1 MPVFP
6 SQNLNSQKICESY
19 NKLLQY
25 YDSGIVLDGTGSQV
39 QFLNVTASYALNCNC
54 PPNVQGHSV
63 TGSFCSSSIWTF
75 NHNLGE
81 KYVIIQAYDNNDNQL
96 IPEVIN
102 LYDENTAII
111 AFSQDTCGT
120 AIATYGITNGND
132 LVTGSTYPITSS
144 WALSA
149 SWAPCTCPLLQTGS
163 TYPITASWAI
173 YAINGGTTLVTGS
186 TYPITSSWALT
197 ASYTYFSNYG
207 NSVTQSF
214 CSSSIWTFN
223 HNLGDK
229 YVLIQAYDQYDNQII
244 ADVVNLFDDNT
255 AILSF
260 GEDVCGTAVATRGG
274 LRYIYSIQSGSG
286 GTNLV
291 TGSTYPITSSWAL
304 SASWAP
310 CTCDLTGDTVAQQF
324 FSSSTWVFTH
334 NLDDLPVLVQAYDY
348 GNNQIVPSNIKL
360 NNNNVVTLTFPVSE
374 SGWAIASRSGLKI
387 RSGSLLQTGSTYPIT
402 SSWALYTATS
412 SYIQVSGVTY
422 PVRKIY
428 NNYTVVRTADYTILC
443 DATSGSFNVVLP
455 NPVGNT
461 NIYNIKKIDKTGHD
475 VHVTVANA
483 SHIDFDV
490 TQSISH
496 RGTNMMVQS
505 DGTNQYWIL

>member
-54 PPNVQGHSV
+54 PSGSGGTTLNTGSTYPITSSWALTASYALNCNCPVGSSV

-75 NHNLGE
+75 NHNLGNQ
-81 KYVIIQAYDNNDNQL
+81 YVVIQTYDEYNNQL

-111 AFSQDTCGT
+111 AFSRDTCGT
-120 AIATYGITNGND
+120 A
-132 LVTGSTYPITSS
+132 V
-144 WALSA
+144 A
-149 SWAPCTCPLLQTGS
+149 SL
-163 TYPITASWAI
+163 
-173 YAINGGTTLVTGS
+173 GGL
-186 TYPITSSWALT
+186 
-197 ASYTYFSNYG
+197 
-207 NSVTQSF
+207 NSVTQRLTQSF
-214 CSSSIWTFN
+214 Y
-223 HNLGDK
+223 LG
-229 YVLIQAYDQYDNQII
+229 
-244 ADVVNLFDDNT
+244 
-255 AILSF
+255 
-260 GEDVCGTAVATRGG
+260 
-274 LRYIYSIQSGSG
+274 
-286 GTNLV
+286 

-324 FSSSTWVFTH
+324 VSSSTWVFTH

-422 PVRKIY
+422 PVRRIY
-428 NNYTVVRTADYTILC
+428 NNYTVVRTTDYTILC

-483 SHIDFDV
+483 SYIDYDV

>member
-54 PPNVQGHSV
+54 PSGSGGTTLNTGSTYPITSSWALTASYALNCNCPIIDGSSV

-75 NHNLGE
+75 NHNLGNQ
-81 KYVIIQAYDNNDNQL
+81 YVVIQTYDEYNNQL

-111 AFSQDTCGT
+111 AFSRDTCGT
-120 AIATYGITNGND
+120 AVASLGGLNR
-132 LVTGSTYPITSS
+132 VTQSYYLG
-144 WALSA
+144 
-149 SWAPCTCPLLQTGS
+149 TGS
-163 TYPITASWAI
+163 TYPITASWA
-173 YAINGGTTLVTGS
+173 
-186 TYPITSSWALT
+186 
-197 ASYTYFSNYG
+197 
-207 NSVTQSF
+207 
-214 CSSSIWTFN
+214 
-223 HNLGDK
+223 
-229 YVLIQAYDQYDNQII
+229 
-244 ADVVNLFDDNT
+244 
-255 AILSF
+255 
-260 GEDVCGTAVATRGG
+260 
-274 LRYIYSIQSGSG
+274 
-286 GTNLV
+286 
-291 TGSTYPITSSWAL
+291 
-304 SASWAP
+304 
-310 CTCDLTGDTVAQQF
+310 
-324 FSSSTWVFTH
+324 
-334 NLDDLPVLVQAYDY
+334 
-348 GNNQIVPSNIKL
+348 
-360 NNNNVVTLTFPVSE
+360 
-374 SGWAIASRSGLKI
+374 
-387 RSGSLLQTGSTYPIT
+387 
-402 SSWALYTATS
+402 LYTVTS

-422 PVRKIY
+422 PVRRIY
-428 NNYTVVRTADYTILC
+428 NNYTVVRTTDYTILC

-483 SHIDFDV
+483 SYIDYDV